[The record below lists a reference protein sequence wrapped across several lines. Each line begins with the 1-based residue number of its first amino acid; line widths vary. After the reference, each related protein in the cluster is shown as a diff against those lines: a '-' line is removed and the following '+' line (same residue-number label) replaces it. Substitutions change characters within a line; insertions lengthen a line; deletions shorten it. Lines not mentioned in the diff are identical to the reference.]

1 MKPVV
6 NPRKLA
12 ILNFAKSQGSLEGR
26 VSLAE
31 LDRLHEFQ
39 QPGAALGEVKFHAL
53 GEMQDTASG
62 ALAPWVRLSAS
73 TRLTLVCQ
81 RCLGPVE
88 VTVAFDRE
96 FRFVESEAQ
105 AQLEDE
111 DSEEDVLALSTD
123 FDLLALVEDE
133 LLMDLPAAPKHAI
146 CPSPV
151 KLQVADADYQEPED
165 KPNPFA
171 ALAGLRVPKG

>member
-39 QPGAALGEVKFHAL
+39 QPGAALSEVKFHAL
-53 GEMQDTASG
+53 GEMQGTASG

-81 RCLGPVE
+81 RCLGPV
-88 VTVAFDRE
+88 
-96 FRFVESEAQ
+96 
-105 AQLEDE
+105 
-111 DSEEDVLALSTD
+111 
-123 FDLLALVEDE
+123 
-133 LLMDLPAAPKHAI
+133 
-146 CPSPV
+146 
-151 KLQVADADYQEPED
+151 
-165 KPNPFA
+165 
-171 ALAGLRVPKG
+171 